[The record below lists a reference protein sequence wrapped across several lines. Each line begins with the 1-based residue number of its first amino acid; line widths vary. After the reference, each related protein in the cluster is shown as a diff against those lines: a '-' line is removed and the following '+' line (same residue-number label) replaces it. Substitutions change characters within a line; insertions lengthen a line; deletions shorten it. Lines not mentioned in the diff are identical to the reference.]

1 MKKFK
6 VTMTKGLS
14 RTSKTQRLTLTALG
28 LKGRH
33 SQVVLSDN
41 QANRGQIMKV
51 QHLVTVEVVG

>member
-6 VTMTKGLS
+6 ITMIKGLS

-28 LKGRH
+28 LRGRH

-41 QANRGQIMKV
+41 LANRGQIMKV
-51 QHLVTVEVVG
+51 QHLISVEVVG